1 VEISYSANFVRE
13 CQALP
18 SEKVGEFV
26 GIEFL
31 FLLGLNLVVGEVVE
45 AEFKLS
51 DKTALEPIASPF
63 AFHRLERRA
72 LLLALLP
79 KIHADGRIHSL
90 IEVGTLEKSTILII
104 DMKHNRLKFHSFR
117 LVLQQLHNL
126 VVV

>member
-1 VEISYSANFVRE
+1 MI
-13 CQALP
+13 
-18 SEKVGEFV
+18 

-31 FLLGLNLVVGEVVE
+31 FLLGLYLVVREVVE
-45 AEFKLS
+45 AEFKLN
-51 DKTALEPIASPF
+51 DKTALEPITSPF
-63 AFHRLERRA
+63 SFHRLERRP
-72 LLLALLP
+72 LFLALLP

-90 IEVGTLEKSTILII
+90 IEVWTLEKTTVLII